1 MADKEGHRLG
11 GADPKPQP
19 KHGQQHDGDQAHASG
34 KKLYVD
40 EGELNQALV
49 HLKNAIDTLNDA
61 YASSQYLDSA
71 LKPGNEYQSAGFT
84 SIANKIGKRKRAEIL
99 EDQKTLQAMYDNLKA
114 TVDNHRETEQA
125 NAESLRR
132 TQP

>member
-19 KHGQQHDGDQAHASG
+19 KHGQQDNGAQASG
-34 KKLYVD
+34 QKLYVD

-84 SIANKIGKRKRAEIL
+84 SIANKIGKRKRAEIF

-114 TVDNHRETEQA
+114 TLDNHRETEQA
-125 NAESLRR
+125 NAESLRG